1 MYGGV
6 VVHLAV
12 DVSIGIII
20 ILLGFV
26 SLVIVILRSGEKSTL
41 LLLNRDLSIL
51 RRRRTTTR
59 KRFSQYLVVCLHEPE
74 SFWRENAIAVIIL
87 LQILAK
93 MA

>member
-12 DVSIGIII
+12 DVFIVIII

-26 SLVIVILRSGEKSTL
+26 SPVIVILRSGEKSTL
-41 LLLNRDLSIL
+41 LLLNPKT
-51 RRRRTTTR
+51 RTTTR
-59 KRFSQYLVVCLHEPE
+59 RRFSQYLVVCLNEPA

>member
-26 SLVIVILRSGEKSTL
+26 SLVIVILRSSEKSTL

-51 RRRRTTTR
+51 RRGR
-59 KRFSQYLVVCLHEPE
+59 L
-74 SFWRENAIAVIIL
+74 RERDFFNT
-87 LQILAK
+87 
-93 MA
+93 